1 MNDKCFNLCLLGIL
15 KMLVNMAIFICVC
28 ILVDLSKN
36 NPFETHII
44 GNLTDYFYYEVP
56 ISEDIKYN
64 NSLNNSICKKE
75 LLLNESKNTYMI
87 LEIKKKL
94 LIRRLVSQS
103 DCLEIYDKFERF
115 KGSKLSNIFDF
126 NYNKIH
132 NISIASLILECVG
145 GFLYIVFLVFLV
157 SLCICKKDCDIFI
170 LVFSYFLI
178 LLSIAKFILSSVI
191 LFFFMEKGDLEK
203 YDDFLNCKDVK
214 VHVFKKISDINKL
227 RKCFYAFLILN
238 MIELGIDKFEK
249 ILDCGEKLQN
259 IMIGDNQKVI
269 IYNIPEIQNKIGKEG
284 IQVIYPN
291 TQNLSGK
298 IDNQVLNPN
307 STANILNED
316 NNKSE
321 INYNNNIQN
330 I

>member
-1 MNDKCFNLCLLGIL
+1 MYGKYKCFNLFLIGIL
-15 KMLVNMAIFICVC
+15 KFFVNISTFVCVC

-56 ISEDIKYN
+56 VSQEIKYN
-64 NSLNNSICKKE
+64 NSLNSSLSKREFYFNV
-75 LLLNESKNTYMI
+75 SKNTYTA
-87 LEIKKKL
+87 LETKQKL
-94 LIRRLVSQS
+94 FLRRLVSQS
-103 DCLEIYDKFERF
+103 YCLEIRDKFERF

-145 GFLYIVFLVFLV
+145 GFLYVVFLSSSCI
-157 SLCICKKDCDIFI
+157 SLIFQKDCNIFI

-178 LLSIAKFILSSVI
+178 LLGIAKFILSSVI
-191 LFFFMEKGDLEK
+191 LFYFMEKGDLEK
-203 YDDFLNCKDVK
+203 YDDFLDCKNVK

-227 RKCFYAFLILN
+227 RKCFYAFVILN

-249 ILDCGEKLQN
+249 IMDCGEKIQN
-259 IMIGDNQKVI
+259 IMEGDNQKAR
-269 IYNIPEIQNKIGKEG
+269 IYNIPEIQNKFGKEG
-284 IQVIYPN
+284 SQAIS
-291 TQNLSGK
+291 QNLSLKVYNGF
-298 IDNQVLNPN
+298 LNPN
-307 STANILNED
+307 STKNILNED

-321 INYNNNIQN
+321 INFNNNIHN
-330 I
+330 K